1 MTGATMNVANVDSNA
16 VRPKEPPHVAL
27 WRWFV
32 SVSWLVVALF
42 LAMAAMNNPG
52 YQHVCLLTAF
62 AALGAGLGTPFRQG
76 ISGAVVSTVVCGGLY
91 LLWELFS
98 Q

>member
-16 VRPKEPPHVAL
+16 VRPNRPSYVAL
-27 WRWFV
+27 WRWCV
-32 SVSWLVVALF
+32 SAGWLAAALF
-42 LAMAAMNNPG
+42 LAVSAMNNPG

-91 LLWELFS
+91 LLWELFA